1 MPRLSDYLASQ
12 AETPLVDQHQ
22 QQQNQ
27 PTALEVE
34 RAVARFAAQHERRV
48 IDHGPRQYQQPDGSL
63 SAGCPPASP
72 YTLASRA
79 VWRDLVSHC
88 RTSGGDAHYARSGWS
103 LRHFGLRGGVDHASH
118 VAYLSAAGL
127 APEEGRDGRTLGLD
141 LRAMDLMADP
151 RHPFN
156 DAGGGN
162 PWHAV
167 ACACALFVA
176 TPRQWHDAGDE
187 WLEGAALGSAAARAP
202 TS

>member
-1 MPRLSDYLASQ
+1 MPRLSDYLAWQ
-12 AETPLVDQHQ
+12 ADTPLVG

-48 IDHGPRQYQQPDGSL
+48 ADHGPRQYRQPDGSL
-63 SAGCPPASP
+63 SAGRPPASP

-103 LRHFGLRGGVDHASH
+103 LRHYGLGGSIDHTSH

-141 LRAMDLMADP
+141 ACAMDPMADP
-151 RHPFN
+151 CHPFN

-162 PWHAV
+162 PWHTVAAAV
-167 ACACALFVA
+167 FGAA
-176 TPRQWHDAGDE
+176 PRQWHDAGEE
-187 WLEGAALGSAAARAP
+187 WLTSAAAGAP